1 MLLMWSISELEKAES
16 FLELLRGFQPK
27 TSELVIQ

>member
-1 MLLMWSISELEKAES
+1 MLLMWSILELEKAES
-16 FLELLRGFQPK
+16 SLESLRGFQPK